1 MGSGSVGP
9 FCQLGFLS
17 CRIVRSLMIALTC
30 LRVFLDGSFF
40 MDLVSSKVALWIL
53 SAWVI
58 VGFWTIWWLNW
69 TVWSVLSA
77 PFFFR
82 HYFVAS
88 IMFHGGADIPFIEG
102 MEIPG
107 FSCLRFVVYH
117 CFCARWHH
125 MCSVEVELPM

>member
-1 MGSGSVGP
+1 MAAPSEVMFGCRAWLSMGSGSVGP

-77 PFFFR
+77 PFF
-82 HYFVAS
+82 S
-88 IMFHGGADIPFIEG
+88 DTT
-102 MEIPG
+102 
-107 FSCLRFVVYH
+107 L
-117 CFCARWHH
+117 
-125 MCSVEVELPM
+125 